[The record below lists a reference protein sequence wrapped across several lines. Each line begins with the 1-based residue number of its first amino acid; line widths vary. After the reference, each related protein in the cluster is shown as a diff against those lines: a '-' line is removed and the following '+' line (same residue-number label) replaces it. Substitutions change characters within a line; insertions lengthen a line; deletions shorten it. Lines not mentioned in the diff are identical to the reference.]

1 MELTNEKQQIV
12 EEVLK
17 ELARWAKEK
26 PRREKGY
33 VLFYCP
39 SCTRTYSVSRSTA
52 RRRGP
57 PGCLRCG
64 VVMVRYDEEG
74 FGKRRQELAEK
85 TKRVLPRLIEIFVKA
100 AEIYTRW
107 PSPSWRLEDGRFT
120 FKPSN
125 DPTEFVYD
133 FAQDA
138 VHMLFFYFDLPQY
151 REAADYL
158 TAELRRMG
166 LRVLLDIY
174 PPHADRSLLPP
185 NAKFDAERARYVV
198 EL

>member
-1 MELTNEKQQIV
+1 MESKTI

-17 ELARWAKEK
+17 ELAKWAEEK
-26 PRREKGY
+26 PRKEKSRI
-33 VLFYCP
+33 LFYCP
-39 SCTRTYSVSRSTA
+39 SCTRTYSASRSTA
-52 RRRGP
+52 RRWLAP
-57 PGCLRCG
+57 PECLRCR
-64 VVMVRYDEEG
+64 VTMVKYDEVE
-74 FGKRRQELAEK
+74 FSKRRQELAEK
-85 TKRVLPRLIEIFVKA
+85 ASRFLPKLFEVFVKA

-138 VHMLFFYFDLPQY
+138 VYMLFFYFDLPQY

-158 TAELRRMG
+158 VSTLTRMG
-166 LRVLLDIY
+166 LRVLLSIY

-185 NAKFDAERARYVV
+185 NTQFDRESALYVAKFP
-198 EL
+198 

>member
-1 MELTNEKQQIV
+1 MEWVNQLV

-17 ELARWAKEK
+17 ELARWAEER
-26 PRREKGY
+26 PRRERSRI
-33 VLFYCP
+33 LFYCP
-39 SCTRTYSVSRSTA
+39 SCTRTYSASRSTV

-57 PGCLRCG
+57 PECLRCK
-64 VVMVRYDEEG
+64 VIMVKYDEG
-74 FGKRRQELAEK
+74 FGKRRRELAEK
-85 TKRVLPRLIEIFVKA
+85 ARRLLPKLIEIFVKA

-107 PSPSWRLEDGRFT
+107 PSPKWRLGDGYVV
-120 FKPSN
+120 FKPGN

-133 FAQDA
+133 FAQDV
-138 VHMLFFYFDLPQY
+138 VHLLFFYFDLPQY

-158 TAELRRMG
+158 ITEIKRMG

-174 PPHADRSLLPP
+174 PPHADLSLLPP
-185 NAKFDAERARYVV
+185 GAKFDAERARYVV

>member
-1 MELTNEKQQIV
+1 MELTKQIV

-26 PRREKGY
+26 PQKEKGY

-39 SCTRTYSVSRSTA
+39 SCTRTYSVSRSTVK
-52 RRRGP
+52 RWLGP
-57 PGCLRCG
+57 PECLRCK
-64 VVMVRYDEEG
+64 VVMVRYDEER
-74 FGKRRQELAEK
+74 FGKRRQKLAEK
-85 TKRVLPRLIEIFVKA
+85 AKRVLPRLIEIFVKA
-100 AEIYTRW
+100 AEIYTKW
-107 PSPSWRLEDGRFT
+107 PSTKWRLEDGRIT

-133 FAQDA
+133 FAQDT
-138 VHMLFFYFDLPQY
+138 VHALFFYFDLPQY

-158 TAELRRMG
+158 ATEIKRMG

-174 PPHADRSLLPP
+174 PPHGDPSLLPP
-185 NAKFDAERARYVV
+185 NTKFDVERARYVV

>member
-1 MELTNEKQQIV
+1 MELTNV

-39 SCTRTYSVSRSTA
+39 SCTRIYSASRSTV

-57 PGCLRCG
+57 PGCLRCR
-64 VVMVRYDEEG
+64 VFMVKYDEVE
-74 FGKRRQELAEK
+74 FSKRRRELVEK
-85 TKRVLPRLIEIFVKA
+85 ARRILPRLAEVFIRA
-100 AEIYTRW
+100 ATIYTKW

-120 FKPSN
+120 FKPSD
-125 DPTEFVYD
+125 DPTEFVYN

-138 VHMLFFYFDLPQY
+138 VYLHFFYFDLPQY

-158 TAELRRMG
+158 MAELRRMS